1 MLGVVAPAPQ
11 SAPDGS
17 ASGSRSRPGPASDRQ
32 LVVVANRLP
41 VSRVTSE
48 EPGKRYGWE
57 TSPGGLVSALLPIL
71 RERAGGW
78 IGWSGAAGEA
88 PEPFEH
94 QDISLRPVALSAEEL
109 QLFYLGF
116 SNATL
121 WPLYHDSVRFPEF
134 KRSWWRSYVDV
145 NQRYAEATAR
155 GLDDGGTV
163 WVHDYQLQLVPAAL
177 RERRPNARIGFFL
190 HIPFPPVE
198 LFAQLPWRR
207 QILEGL
213 LGADLVGFQTELGRR
228 NFIAAAQRY
237 ADVEQVGPSTL
248 RWRDR
253 IVKAHAF
260 PISIDFGVFDEL
272 GNDEGV
278 QARAREMREHLGV
291 DRQVILGVDRL
302 DYTKGI
308 DKRLKAFETLLAR
321 RADSDAPMPVMVQIA
336 VPSRELIPDYAEI
349 RERVEAFVGQING
362 EHASI
367 GRTAVEYHYTSV
379 DQRELAAW
387 YLAADVLAVTPLR
400 DGMNLVAKEYPATRV
415 DDDGVLVLSEFC
427 GAAHELEDALR
438 VNPHDV
444 DGMAHTFERAL
455 AMDRSERRARM
466 TGLRRQI
473 ASTDVYA
480 WAADFL
486 EELAR

>member
-1 MLGVVAPAPQ
+1 MPHAPTNA
-11 SAPDGS
+11 SAGASDGS
-17 ASGSRSRPGPASDRQ
+17 RRAGDRQ

-41 VSRVTSE
+41 VSRVSSE

-94 QDISLRPVALSAEEL
+94 QGIRLRPVPLSAEEL
-109 QLFYLGF
+109 RLFYLGF

-155 GLDDGGTV
+155 GLEDGGTV

-177 RERRPNARIGFFL
+177 RDRRPNARIGFFL

-213 LGADLVGFQTELGRR
+213 LGSDLVGFQTELGRR
-228 NFIAAAQRY
+228 NFMTAAELY
-237 ADVEQVGPSTL
+237 ADVERTDANTL

-253 IVKAHAF
+253 EVKVHAF
-260 PISIDFGVFDEL
+260 PISIDFAVFDEL
-272 GNDEGV
+272 GRDEEV
-278 QARAREMREHLGV
+278 RERARAMRTSLGAERPIV
-291 DRQVILGVDRL
+291 LGVDRL

-321 RADSDAPMPVMVQIA
+321 RAVHDAPLPVMVQIA

-349 RERVEAFVGQING
+349 RERVESMVGQING
-362 EHASI
+362 EYGKL
-367 GRTAVEYHYTSV
+367 GRSAVEYHYKSV

-455 AMDRSERRARM
+455 AMGADERRTRM
-466 TGLRRQI
+466 QGLRRQI